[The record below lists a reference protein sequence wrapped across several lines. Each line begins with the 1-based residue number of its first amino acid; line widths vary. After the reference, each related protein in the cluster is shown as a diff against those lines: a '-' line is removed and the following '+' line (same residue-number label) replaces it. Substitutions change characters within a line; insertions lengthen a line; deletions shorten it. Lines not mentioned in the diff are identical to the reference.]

1 MTDKKTPKSSKKPAS
16 GSKSDALAKTSKK
29 RDVELTEKELA
40 RASGGVNVQWS
51 VGRGIKD
58 S

>member
-1 MTDKKTPKSSKKPAS
+1 MTEKKTAKSSKKPA
-16 GSKSDALAKTSKK
+16 GSKSDSLTKAGKK
-29 RDVELTEKELA
+29 GDIELTEKELA
-40 RASGGVNVQWS
+40 RASGGVNVQWG